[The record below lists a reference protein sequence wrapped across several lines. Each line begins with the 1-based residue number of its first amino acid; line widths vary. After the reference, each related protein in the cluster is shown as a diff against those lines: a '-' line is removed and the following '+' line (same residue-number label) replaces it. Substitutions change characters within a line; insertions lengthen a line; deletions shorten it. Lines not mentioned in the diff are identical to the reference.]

1 MVMCLCLVT
10 KKKYKTKYIN
20 LASILKDLYFKVK
33 KFRFYFYFKLRAS
46 FKIPCLSAPTESTP
60 ESSPV
65 KIWPAKPLPAKKVC
79 IFYLPHAYY
88 II

>member
-1 MVMCLCLVT
+1 MIVKTGKIFTYSHIMCLLLVM
-10 KKKYKTKYIN
+10 KKKYKTKDIN

-33 KFRFYFYFKLRAS
+33 KFSFYFYFKLRAS

-65 KIWPAKPLPAKKVC
+65 KICKTCKTTPR
-79 IFYLPHAYY
+79 
-88 II
+88 